1 MGARRVHRH
10 GVRMHQRATAS
21 PPATLHSPDDVS
33 FGTAYF
39 GVRDPDHAGRDFEA
53 MRRSG
58 YSWVLLPMTQEDAV
72 WECATYRH
80 LVQLAEANQ
89 LEPIVSLWGGGLFGG
104 EGNEGPLDAAAWLD
118 RARSTGA
125 ETLHIDEPKV
135 SPALIDELLEAWPGP
150 AWLTLEPDR
159 AALLK
164 TLQHRRIE
172 VVGTDAYDGS
182 VRERVAATQ
191 AFGREAQRLDLAWVR
206 AFRVPRADEPLVRD
220 SLVAMAGLAPRVGV
234 WAWKG
239 SVGRGELRCER
250 PQHVEAAVR
259 AGMAEV
265 RGSARRRLQPREA
278 IQLRPAWAPS

>member
-1 MGARRVHRH
+1 
-10 GVRMHQRATAS
+10 MHHPSTA
-21 PPATLHSPDDVS
+21 PEPAEPQQASDVS

-39 GVRDPDHAGRDFEA
+39 GVRDPDHARRDFEA
-53 MRRSG
+53 MRRTG
-58 YSWVLLPMTQEDAV
+58 YDWVLLPMTQDDAV
-72 WECATYRH
+72 WERATFRH
-80 LVQLAEANQ
+80 LVQLAEANG

-104 EGNEGPLDAAAWLD
+104 EGNEGPLDAAGWLD

-125 ETLHIDEPKV
+125 LTLHIDEPKV
-135 SPALIDELLEAWPGP
+135 SPTLIDELLDRWAGP

-159 AALLK
+159 AALLQ
-164 TLQHRRIE
+164 TVQHGRID

-182 VRERVAATQ
+182 VEERIAATQ
-191 AFGREAQRLDLAWVR
+191 AFGRRAQRLDLAWVR
-206 AFRVPRADEPLVRD
+206 AFRVPRADESVVRE

-259 AGMAEV
+259 SGIAEV
-265 RGSARRRLQPREA
+265 RASRARRPQRRA
-278 IQLRPAWAPS
+278 ILAPTPAPPQTPIANPALTPS